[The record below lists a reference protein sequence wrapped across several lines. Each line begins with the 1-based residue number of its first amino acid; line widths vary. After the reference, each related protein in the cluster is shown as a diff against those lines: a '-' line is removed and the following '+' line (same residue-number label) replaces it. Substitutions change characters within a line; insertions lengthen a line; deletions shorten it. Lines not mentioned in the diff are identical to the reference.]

1 MKITFLGHSGYMIEE
16 GSTALIF
23 DYYTGQLPK
32 LSDTAKLYVFASHVH
47 PDHFNRKIF
56 EWEKMYPDIQ
66 YVLSDDIKTE
76 GPQGKVVY
84 IGAEKEIMLDGLRIR
99 TLRSTDEGVA
109 FFVYLRDKVI
119 YHAGDLNWWHWEE
132 EEEDYNSTMRR
143 RYQREIGKL
152 EGERIDVAFLPLDPR
167 QKDQYCWGFD
177 YFMRHT
183 DTKCAFPMHMWKQYD
198 ICRKLLEDPVSK
210 PYRDKVVQV
219 KNTLQV
225 FEIA

>member
-1 MKITFLGHSGYMIEE
+1 MYIRIILTERYLNGKRCISDDSGIE
-16 GSTALIF
+16 
-23 DYYTGQLPK
+23 
-32 LSDTAKLYVFASHVH
+32 
-47 PDHFNRKIF
+47 
-56 EWEKMYPDIQ
+56 IQ

-132 EEEDYNSTMRR
+132 EEEDYNSTMQR

-167 QKDQYCWGFD
+167 QKDQYCWGFVIRIQNAR
-177 YFMRHT
+177 FR
-183 DTKCAFPMHMWKQYD
+183 C
-198 ICRKLLEDPVSK
+198 ICGSSMIFAGNYWRIRCRSL
-210 PYRDKVVQV
+210 
-219 KNTLQV
+219 T
-225 FEIA
+225 EIR